1 MVGNTAAGKSRDRL
15 DGPQVARE
23 VLAGLAVAALEIS
36 FATSFA
42 FFIFG
47 AVSEDLIPRA
57 AGLTIV
63 GAGLIAGAVART
75 TKVRGLIGGLQDAPA
90 VVIAAMVAALAAD
103 VEPEALEATVFTFVV
118 VVGVMLGLV
127 LILVGRFRLTTSA
140 RSLPFTVVSGFMAG
154 TGWLLGRAGVEVM
167 VGRAL
172 DWRGALDLFTW
183 DVAKFWLPGLI
194 LALVAV
200 LGQRF
205 DTTGFLFPVGIIVL
219 TLSVHIGGQLFSSLD
234 ALRDGGWLLGPFP
247 DSAGWQPV
255 TPSEA
260 ADADWGAM
268 AGQILPVLGLFGV
281 AVMGMVLNIAGL
293 EMETGEDVDMEEE
306 AISAGIATTAV
317 SLLSGLPGFHQV
329 GGTLMA
335 RRIGSRTRV
344 ASAVVL
350 TTCVVVG
357 VFGTSAVAL
366 LPKAV
371 AGGVLLTVGLSI
383 LAGWVTQVRRQLNPF
398 EGAMSAAIL
407 GSIIAFGVLVG
418 IGIGLLAAVI
428 GFVFSYSR
436 IEPVR
441 RVHRLSTSR
450 SVVDR
455 PRSDRLVLDAHAE
468 VMVGVEL
475 VGYLFFGS
483 IRKVIDLVTPLL
495 ATGDLRYLVMDFSA
509 VRGLDASVV
518 SGLQSMQRRTKDAG
532 AIMVWCGLADEF
544 ALELRRGGAD
554 ISEQRHEDLDHALE
568 FVEEQVLRS
577 ASLLDEQP
585 ELIPEESDT
594 ALLELLDGRCERLE
608 LQAGENLLE
617 AGDECDEMFIV
628 ESGTLTA
635 WGVGDDGRRA
645 RFRRVSV
652 GSVIGEVAFIT
663 GGNRTATVTADEPST
678 VLRFRADAFERI
690 CENEPDLGLLVH
702 AELAKRVAERLA
714 YTSAAYQRSLRS

>member
-1 MVGNTAAGKSRDRL
+1 MVGNSEAEVGRVRL
-15 DGPQVARE
+15 DGQQVTRE
-23 VLAGLAVAALEIS
+23 VMAGLAVAALEIS

-47 AVSEDLIPRA
+47 AVSEDLFPRA

-90 VVIAAMVAALAAD
+90 VVIAAMVAALAAN

-118 VVGVMLGLV
+118 VVGVLLGLV

-154 TGWLLGRAGVEVM
+154 TGWLLARAGVEVM
-167 VGRAL
+167 VGKGL
-172 DWRGALDLFTW
+172 DWEGALDLFTW
-183 DVAKFWLPGLI
+183 DLAKFWLPGLA

-205 DTTGFLFPVGIIVL
+205 DKSGFLFPVGIVVL
-219 TLSVHIGGQLFSSLD
+219 AGGVHLGGQVISSLD
-234 ALRDGGWLLGPFP
+234 GLRDGGWLLGPFP

-268 AGQILPVLGLFGV
+268 LGQIVPVLGLFGV

-293 EMETGEDVDMEEE
+293 EMETGEDVAMEEE
-306 AISAGIATTAV
+306 AVWAGVSTTAV

-335 RRIGSRTRV
+335 RRIGSRTPL
-344 ASAVVL
+344 ASLVVL
-350 TTCVVVG
+350 GTCVVVG

-383 LAGWVTQVRRQLNPF
+383 LAGWVNQVRNQLNRF

-407 GSIIAFGVLVG
+407 GSIIAFGVLTG
-418 IGIGLLAAVI
+418 IGVGLLAAIV

-436 IEPVR
+436 VEPVR
-441 RVHRLSTSR
+441 RVHRLGTSR

-455 PRSDRLVLDAHAE
+455 PRSDRLVLEANSDA
-468 VMVGVEL
+468 MVGVEL

-483 IRKVIDLVTPLL
+483 IRKVTDLVSPLL
-495 ATGDLRYLVMDFSA
+495 ASGDLRYLVMDFSA

-518 SGLQSMQRRTKDAG
+518 SGLQSMQRRTTAAG
-532 AIMVWCGLADEF
+532 ATMVWSGLTEDF

-554 ISEQRHEDLDHALE
+554 LSAQRHADLDHALE
-568 FVEEQVLRS
+568 FVEEEVLHA
-577 ASLLDEQP
+577 ASLIGEHP
-585 ELIPEESDT
+585 ELITEQGDT
-594 ALLELLDGRCERLE
+594 ILLELLDGHCERLD
-608 LQAGENLLE
+608 LAAGENLLE
-617 AGDECDEMFIV
+617 AGDDCDEMFLI

-635 WGVGDDGRRA
+635 WGVGDDGRRV
-645 RFRRVSV
+645 RFRRVGA
-652 GSVIGEVAFIT
+652 GSVIGEVAFIA
-663 GGNRTATVTADEPST
+663 GGTRTATVAADETSV
-678 VLRFRADAFERI
+678 VLRLRADTFETL
-690 CENEPDLGLLVH
+690 CENEPELGLLVH
-702 AELAKRVAERLA
+702 AELGKRLAERLA
-714 YTSAAYQRSLRS
+714 YTSSAYQRALRS